1 METVEAYVRS
11 ERIMNVA
18 KKEEELRKKM
28 YD

>member
-1 METVEAYVRS
+1 MKPVEAYVCS